1 MSRIVRCSLIRA
13 FCGPYVCAEQATR
26 RYDFTELVPDGPTVG
41 LMCDLARQKF
51 CSRPGSVG
59 HPVFD
64 LGFVKT
70 GVYICHGRYFPEG
83 AVRERDEVRTADRD
97 LELIA
102 EVRKTR
108 QFLRDRRPH
117 MYETLVKA

>member
-1 MSRIVRCSLIRA
+1 MSRTVRCSLIQA

-26 RYDFTELVPDGPTVG
+26 RYDFTEPVPDGPTVG

-51 CSRPGSVG
+51 DSRPGNLG
-59 HPVFD
+59 YPVFD

-83 AVRERDEVRTADRD
+83 AVRERDEVLTAD

-108 QFLRDRRPH
+108 QFFRDRRPD